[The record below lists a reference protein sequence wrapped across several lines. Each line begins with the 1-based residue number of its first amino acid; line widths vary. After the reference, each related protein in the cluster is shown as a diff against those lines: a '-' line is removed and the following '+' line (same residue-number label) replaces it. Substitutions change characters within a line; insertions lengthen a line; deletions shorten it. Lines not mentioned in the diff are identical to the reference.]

1 MSSTISNEIS
11 MTEALSDKLNVGYNL
26 GVQIFSYLRPLW
38 CITNLNYDLY
48 LLGHRQTLLC
58 QQCTEI
64 CIQLDDGASNGIS
77 FVMRCWSDAMLLFTG
92 RYENLDTSSHQR
104 EFFIS

>member
-1 MSSTISNEIS
+1 

-38 CITNLNYDLY
+38 CVTNLNYDLY

-58 QQCTEI
+58 QQCT
-64 CIQLDDGASNGIS
+64 
-77 FVMRCWSDAMLLFTG
+77 
-92 RYENLDTSSHQR
+92 
-104 EFFIS
+104 